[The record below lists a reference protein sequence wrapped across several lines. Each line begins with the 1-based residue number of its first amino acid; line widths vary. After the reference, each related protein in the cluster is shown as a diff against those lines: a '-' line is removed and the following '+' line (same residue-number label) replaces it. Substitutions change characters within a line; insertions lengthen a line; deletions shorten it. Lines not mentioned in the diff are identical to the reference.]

1 MICRRNKTYQTCNT
15 LYMNNYCKIGRKIT
29 NKLRGGGGSLT
40 NSPVTCVLMVLEK
53 YDKYQMIAYAMF

>member
-1 MICRRNKTYQTCNT
+1 MICWRNKTYQTSNT

-29 NKLRGGGGSLT
+29 NKLREGSLT
-40 NSPVTCVLMVLEK
+40 KSPVTRVLMVLEK